1 MNSNRK
7 LVHKTSEVNTSSKA
21 TGTDV
26 GVGAGINTSTDVDSK
41 PTLAKRLDRIRE
53 IAAEKNA
60 IIDVEYKASTALVK
74 SNKTTKY
81 DIGKVIMQ
89 EVLPMW
95 DDFNR
100 GAPNPVIRS
109 SLFSVQTTEAR
120 EFVKKQT
127 IYSTS
132 NHQISYTGEQLQQED
147 LSVWLCII
155 HMARNQSI
163 ENAIYF
169 TTYQL
174 IKDLGW
180 KMHSDTY
187 ARVKLILSRLKV
199 TGVTIAAG
207 LTTDYE
213 GSLIEDIARSESN
226 GQTCWMVQ
234 LNPRITGIF
243 LSDTTTLLEWEV
255 RKKIG
260 KKATVALWLHAYYAS
275 HKSPYPISV
284 RKLYELCGSSNRLT
298 GFRVNLNNA
307 LQKLVEVGFLE
318 AFFIE
323 KDIVTV
329 VKSKRGT
336 IKLVNG

>member
-1 MNSNRK
+1 MISHQNKVQVSPEENK
-7 LVHKTSEVNTSSKA
+7 ISENTKQIEP
-21 TGTDV
+21 
-26 GVGAGINTSTDVDSK
+26 INI
-41 PTLAKRLDRIRE
+41 TLARRIKRIRE
-53 IAAEKNA
+53 IADEQNSIVTPQEPLSNEAEKSSRA
-60 IIDVEYKASTALVK
+60 
-74 SNKTTKY
+74 TKY
-81 DIGKVIMQ
+81 DIGRVIIQ

-120 EFVKKQT
+120 SFVKKQT
-127 IYSTS
+127 IYSSS

-155 HMARNQSI
+155 HMARKQSI

-187 ARVKLILSRLKV
+187 ARVKVILSRLKV

-207 LTTDYE
+207 TATAYE
-213 GSLIEDIARSESN
+213 GSLIEDIARSENN
-226 GQTCWMVQ
+226 GQTFWMVQ

-255 RKKIG
+255 RKQIG
-260 KKATVALWLHAYYAS
+260 KKATVALWLHAYYSS
-275 HKSPYPISV
+275 HRNPFPISV

-307 LQKLVEVGFLE
+307 LIKLVQVGFLE
-318 AFFIE
+318 SYTVE
-323 KDIVTV
+323 KDIVSV
-329 VKSKRGT
+329 IKSKRGN
-336 IKLVNG
+336 IKLVNSDSTSLI